1 MRHRSAFAATLGA
14 LAGLVLLAP
23 APWAGEAGLA
33 TGSADSA
40 APGAGAEPEKTP
52 KAPINLALKD
62 LQGVRRSLAD
72 LRGRIVLLNFWA
84 SWCGPCRKEM
94 PDLAA
99 LRNQLGPRGVE
110 VIGASTDDP
119 EDEPDV
125 RKFVRD
131 HHVDFPVWLGA
142 TVENM
147 EAFGLPAI
155 LPSTVLLDR
164 DGFVAERLAGTVS
177 PKVLREKIDALLRAP
192 ARASA
197 DSSRNPPASR

>member
-1 MRHRSAFAATLGA
+1 VRHRSAFAATLGA
-14 LAGLVLLAP
+14 LLGLVLFAP

-33 TGSADSA
+33 PGSAAAA
-40 APGAGAEPEKTP
+40 APGAGAEPRKTP
-52 KAPINLALKD
+52 KAPIDLALKD
-62 LQGVRRSLAD
+62 LQGVRRSLAEM
-72 LRGRIVLLNFWA
+72 RGRIVLLNFWA

-99 LRNQLGPRGVE
+99 LRDQLGPKGVE

-131 HHVDFPVWLGA
+131 HHIDFPVWLGA

-155 LPSTVLLDR
+155 LPSTILLDR
-164 DGFVAERLAGTVS
+164 DGLVAERLAGTVS
-177 PKVLREKIDALLRAP
+177 QKVLREKIDALLRAP
-192 ARASA
+192 VRASA
-197 DSSRNPPASR
+197 GSSRSPLASR